1 MKINLK
7 KELQPLVDQIRE
19 AVPEIIA
26 ETATEYYQETFRKKA
41 FDGQPWPGWSPGYK
55 RSNGSLMV
63 DTRALLGSIRPTL
76 ISWPKVVISAGNEKV
91 KYARAH
97 NEGFVGSVV
106 VPSHQRTS
114 PSGKASKVKQ
124 YTMNMRLPQ
133 RQFMGDAKELE
144 QQIHDNV
151 EGYIHSLTK

>member
-7 KELQPLVDQIRE
+7 KELQPLVDQIKE

-41 FDGQPWPGWSPGYK
+41 FDGQPWPGWSAGYK

-76 ISWPKVVISAGNEKV
+76 ISWPKVVISGGNEKV

-106 VPSHQRTS
+106 IPAHQRTS
-114 PSGKASKVKQ
+114 PSGKTSKVKQ